1 MILCTQ
7 NVAATSFFIHRAEIL
22 ISSRDEI
29 KRCIAAKMENCRGI
43 FWEDCFANIVVEIV
57 WGVQHYFGIALLVGL

>member
-1 MILCTQ
+1 MYTLS
-7 NVAATSFFIHRAEIL
+7 VAATSFFIHRAEIL

-43 FWEDCFANIVVEIV
+43 FWEDYFANIVVEIV